1 MMYRSLPPSTCLL
14 IQQRAGVQLCHLA
27 RQHLLYQALPERRDL
42 CWLFNGQACFFCRND
57 ARLEELNQQW
67 QAPDPAAYVRDA
79 LIASGMTATRD
90 VRVLGVSDAD
100 MASIRC
106 VLISCMARMLLDIK

>member
-1 MMYRSLPPSTCLL
+1 MPSRKARVAMSSIDETQRPLLAIKWPCLL
-14 IQQRAGVQLCHLA
+14 
-27 RQHLLYQALPERRDL
+27 
-42 CWLFNGQACFFCRND
+42 FCRNH

-79 LIASGMTATRD
+79 LIASGMTTTRD

-106 VLISCMARMLLDIK
+106 VVISYMATMLLDIK